1 MSGGP
6 LSAKTPLAA
15 WFEPHAG
22 PWVEQFLHHW
32 LGQLGQ
38 NDPNRFFQ
46 PKLQEIPDP
55 FLLKGMAAGVELLGE
70 TLLARKKVLV
80 LGDYDV
86 DGVTGTA
93 LLLRFLTQIGFAPD
107 WLIPNRFG
115 EGYGLTQKVVGRL
128 IERAPDL
135 VVTVD
140 NGVTARAE
148 VAALEA
154 AGIRVLVT
162 DHHQSVPESLPQGLV
177 INPKQP
183 GCPFPEKEVS
193 GVGVAFLLLVGLRKY
208 LRDRGFW
215 GQGKEPNLL
224 ENLDLV
230 ALGTVADQV
239 PLVGLN
245 RLFTQQGLEQ
255 MHRKLMEP
263 GCEGA
268 FTYLKV
274 FAAQSQRVRLNAET
288 LGFRLGP
295 LLNAAGRMEDASLAL
310 RFLVS
315 PNEAA
320 ARQLLGELERLNG
333 MRKKKQTQMLK
344 KAKELAYAQKG
355 EPQALLVFDPE
366 FHEGLLGLVASRLA
380 EELGL
385 PVLVGTLGEEG
396 QVKCSGR
403 SCGPDLVALLES
415 CQGLLTRFG
424 GHAKAAGCQLEQKNL
439 VEFQA
444 RLSQGVASAPKGS
457 QPRLAADLEL
467 NWQMIGPELTGGLK
481 RLEPFG
487 QGNPKPVFLVQNLK
501 LGQPRVMG
509 QNHLKWEPRPGVELI
524 RWEGADEGMG
534 PGEYQLALT
543 LGENHFNGKISLQG
557 VIEKYFQTA

>member
-1 MSGGP
+1 MNGGP
-6 LSAKTPLAA
+6 LSAKTPLAG
-15 WFEPHAG
+15 WFEPHSG
-22 PWVEQFLHHW
+22 PWVAQFLTHW

-38 NDPNRFFQ
+38 SDPSRFFQ

-55 FLLKGMAAGVELLGE
+55 FLLKGMALGVELLGQ
-70 TLLARKKVLV
+70 TLLAGKKVLV

-93 LLLRFLTQIGFAPD
+93 LLLRFLTQIGFEPD
-107 WLIPNRFG
+107 WMIPNRFG

-140 NGVTARAE
+140 NGVAARTE
-148 VAALEA
+148 VAQLEK
-154 AGIRVLVT
+154 AGIKVLVT
-162 DHHQSVPESLPQGLV
+162 DHHQWVPEQSPVGLV

-183 GCPFPEKEVS
+183 GCLFPEKEVS
-193 GVGVAFLLLVGLRKY
+193 GVGVAFLLLMGLRKY

-215 GQGKEPNLL
+215 GLSKEPNLL

-263 GCEGA
+263 GCFGA

-274 FAAQSQRVRLNAET
+274 FAAQSQLARINAET

-315 PNEAA
+315 PDEPT
-320 ARQLLGELERLNG
+320 ARHLLGELERLNG
-333 MRKKKQTQMLK
+333 MRKKKQVQMLK

-355 EPQALLVFDPE
+355 NSQALLVFDPE
-366 FHEGLLGLVASRLA
+366 FHEGLLGLVASRLV
-380 EELGL
+380 EEFGL

-403 SCGPDLVALLES
+403 SPDLDLVALLES

-424 GHAKAAGCQLEQKNL
+424 GHAKAAGCQLEPQKL
-439 VEFQA
+439 AELQT
-444 RLSQGVASAPKGS
+444 RLAQNAATGPLAAG
-457 QPRLAADLEL
+457 PRLAADLEL

-487 QGNPKPVFLVQNLK
+487 QGNPKPVFLVQNLR

-509 QNHLKWEPRPGVELI
+509 QNHLKWELRPGVELI
-524 RWEGADEGMG
+524 RWEGAAEGMG
-534 PGEYQLALT
+534 PGEYQLAVT
-543 LGENHFNGKISLQG
+543 LGENHFNGKVSLQG